1 MIFDRYLETS
11 LLTSKYLGLLMLS
24 FYEGFEFNFLLRLCP
39 IYYIYIWRC
48 VYRSTCVAVTE
59 QLCEVTSGF
68 PLLHGFQRLELGP
81 LVLPAP
87 LAFCFLHLIVYF
99 MC

>member
-1 MIFDRYLETS
+1 
-11 LLTSKYLGLLMLS
+11 MLS

-39 IYYIYIWRC
+39 IYITYIYGGACTAACVWRSQNNC
-48 VYRSTCVAVTE
+48 VKS
-59 QLCEVTSGF
+59 
-68 PLLHGFQRLELGP
+68 LLAFHFTWVPEMELRP